1 MNDRHDGH
9 DQEQHRHR
17 APHARSDHGRGHG
30 HSHAHSHGSTLA
42 SFGTAFAIGAAL
54 NVTFALVELGVGFFA
69 NSLALISDAL
79 HNFSDVIG
87 LLLAWGAAWLA
98 TRQPTASRTYGY
110 RRASILAALGNAA
123 LLVAATGA
131 ILTEAGRRL
140 LAPEP
145 IAAGIVLWVA
155 ALGIAINV
163 ATALMFRRGQA
174 HDLNLKA
181 AFLHMAGDAAVSLGV
196 VVAALLIGWT
206 GWLWLDPAMSI
217 AIAAVIL
224 IATWGLTRDA
234 LNLALD
240 AVPAGID
247 RHAVEAYLASLPG
260 VAEVHDL
267 HIWAMSTTETALTAH
282 LVRPNAGLDDD
293 LLADAAHELD
303 QRFGIRHPTIQVEAG
318 KAECHLAPAHV
329 V

>member
-1 MNDRHDGH
+1 MENHNHAHDHDHHDHHSHHGH
-9 DQEQHRHR
+9 
-17 APHARSDHGRGHG
+17 AHG
-30 HSHAHSHGSTLA
+30 HSHAPGSTLA
-42 SFGTAFAIGAAL
+42 SFGTAFAIGAGL
-54 NVTFALVELGVGFFA
+54 NLTFALVELGIGFFA

-79 HNFSDVIG
+79 HNFSDVIC

-110 RRASILAALGNAA
+110 RRASILAALANAA
-123 LLVAATGA
+123 ILVAATGA
-131 ILTEAGRRL
+131 ILTESIRRL

-145 IAAGIVLWVA
+145 IAASLVLWVA
-155 ALGIAINV
+155 ALGIVINT
-163 ATALMFRRGQA
+163 ATALMFRHGHA
-174 HDLNLKA
+174 HDLNVKG

-196 VVAALLIGWT
+196 VIAALLIGWT
-206 GWLWLDPAMSI
+206 GWLWLDPAVSI
-217 AIAAVIL
+217 AIAVVVL

-247 RHAVEAYLASLPG
+247 RHAVEAYLAGLAG
-260 VAEVHDL
+260 VTEVHDL

-293 LLADAAHELD
+293 LLTGASHDLA
-303 QRFGIRHPTIQVEAG
+303 QRFGICHVTIQVECG
-318 KAECHLAPAHV
+318 NAECHLAPAHV